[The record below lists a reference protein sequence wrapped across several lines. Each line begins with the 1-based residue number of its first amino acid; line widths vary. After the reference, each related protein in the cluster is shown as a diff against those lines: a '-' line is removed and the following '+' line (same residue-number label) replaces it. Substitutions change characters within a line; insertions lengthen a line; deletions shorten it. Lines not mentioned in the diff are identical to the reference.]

1 MEAWSDIIANLIQTA
16 STKLPEDIKE
26 ALSAAAS
33 NETNAG
39 PRAILDT
46 ILTNVQMAEAKCIPM
61 CQDTGTLS
69 FLIKAPYST
78 NTLKIEEG
86 IFAGIEKATARGL
99 LRLNTISVPSGAQ
112 VTENHA
118 PGNPAIH
125 FEFENRS
132 TISIQ
137 LLMKGGGSENMS
149 CQYSLPDS
157 RLGAGRDLE
166 GVRKCVLDAV
176 HNAQGNGCAPGI
188 LGVCIGG
195 DREGGFT
202 HAKLQLRRKLSD
214 PATLPE
220 LAELEKRLL
229 EEANSLGIGPMGL
242 GGKTTI
248 LGVKIGSLARLPASF
263 FVTIAYCCWACRR
276 AEIEVEPT
284 CY

>member
-1 MEAWSDIIANLIQTA
+1 MKEWSEAIADLIATA
-16 STKLPEDIKE
+16 STKLPEDIRY
-26 ALSAAAS
+26 ALTKAS
-33 NETNAG
+33 NEETNPGAK
-39 PRAILDT
+39 AILDT
-46 ILTNVQMAEAKCIPM
+46 ILTNVKMAEEKGVPM

-69 FLIKAPYST
+69 FLIKAPYGT
-78 NTLKIEEG
+78 NTLEIEEG

-99 LRLNTISVPSGAQ
+99 LRLNTIAVPSGAQ
-112 VTENHA
+112 VSENHA

-125 FEFENRS
+125 FEFEKRNN
-132 TISIQ
+132 ISVQ
-137 LLMKGGGSENMS
+137 LIMKGGGSENMS

-195 DREGGFT
+195 DREGGFA
-202 HAKLQLRRKLSD
+202 HAKLQLRRKLTD
-214 PATLPE
+214 KAELPE
-220 LAELEKRLL
+220 LADLEERLL
-229 EEANSLGIGPMGL
+229 KEANSLGIGPMGL

-248 LGVKIGSLARLPASF
+248 LGVKIGSIARLPASF

-276 AEIEVEPT
+276 AEIVINSAE
-284 CY
+284 